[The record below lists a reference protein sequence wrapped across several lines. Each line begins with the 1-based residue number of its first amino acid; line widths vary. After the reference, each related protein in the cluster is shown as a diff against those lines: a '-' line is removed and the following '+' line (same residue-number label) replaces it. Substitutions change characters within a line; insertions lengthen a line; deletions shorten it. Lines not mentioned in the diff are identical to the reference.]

1 MLQGLYVE
9 IFNRWGQ
16 KVFSWDQING
26 AWNGEGFNGERLP
39 EGVYF
44 YIMDAIGVDGY
55 NFTEKGSVTL
65 IR

>member
-16 KVFSWDQING
+16 KVFSWDQVNG

-44 YIMDAIGVDGY
+44 YILNLKNGSKEI
-55 NFTEKGSVTL
+55 KGSIYL
-65 IR
+65 KRR